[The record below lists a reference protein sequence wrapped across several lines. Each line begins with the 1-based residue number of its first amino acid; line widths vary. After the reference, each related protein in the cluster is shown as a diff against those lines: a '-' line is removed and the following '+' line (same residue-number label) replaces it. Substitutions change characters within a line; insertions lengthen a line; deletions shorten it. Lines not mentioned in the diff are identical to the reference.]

1 MSFRTWPSQSP
12 AGPPREAAE
21 TSASVAN
28 VLAGPVGLSK
38 MDMIPA
44 FEKLDRKT
52 LERLVNKSLD
62 ELANQQF

>member
-1 MSFRTWPSQSP
+1 
-12 AGPPREAAE
+12 
-21 TSASVAN
+21 
-28 VLAGPVGLSK
+28 
-38 MDMIPA
+38 MIPA